1 MKLNLS
7 EAGRVA
13 LNVSVSITGY
23 VILLLIFTHGASGNL
38 PLWFY
43 IVAIIITFLFS
54 FFIIRFTV
62 NKFIGEKIR
71 IIYKTIRTSKLSKGI
86 KKPNFNSLDKVNQE
100 VLEWTEIKKKEIEEL
115 KAMANYRREFLGN
128 VSHELKT
135 PIFNIQGYILTLL
148 DGGLEDPS
156 INRKFLLRTEKS
168 INRLIDLVE
177 DLDEISKL
185 ESGTL
190 KLNYSSFD
198 MVALS
203 KEVVEF
209 LEIKSREKGVSIGF
223 SLPFEKQYLVNADR
237 ERIRELLINLID
249 NAIKYS
255 NPTNGRIKLSF
266 FDMDTHIL
274 AEVTDNGPGIEAS
287 ELNRIFERFY
297 RVDKARSREQGGTGL
312 GLAIVKHIIQAHN
325 ETINV
330 RSTPGVGTTFAFT
343 LPKV

>member
-1 MKLNLS
+1 MKFNFS
-7 EAGRVA
+7 EAGRVSV
-13 LNVSVSITGY
+13 NVSLLIAGFVL
-23 VILLLIFTHGASGNL
+23 LLLILTHGAPGAL
-38 PLWFY
+38 PLWFH
-43 IVAIIITFLFS
+43 IIALGLIFFFS
-54 FFIIRFTV
+54 FYITRYSV
-62 NKFIGEKIR
+62 NRFIGEKIR
-71 IIYKTIRTSKLSKGI
+71 IIYKTIHTSKHIRGI
-86 KKPNFNSLDKVNQE
+86 KQPKFNSLDKVNQE
-100 VLEWTEIKKKEIEEL
+100 VLEWSETKKKEIEEL
-115 KAMANYRREFLGN
+115 RETATYRREFLGN

-148 DGGLEDPS
+148 DGGLDDPS
-156 INRKFLLRTEKS
+156 INRKFLLRAEKS
-168 INRLIDLVE
+168 INRLIELVE

-190 KLNYSSFD
+190 KLNYSTFD
-198 MVALS
+198 LIALS

-209 LEIKSREKGVSIGF
+209 LEIKSKERGVTIGF
-223 SLPFEKQYLVNADR
+223 SLPVERQYLVNADR
-237 ERIRELLINLID
+237 ERIKELLINLID

-255 NPTNGRIKLSF
+255 QPVNGRIKLSF
-266 FDMDTHIL
+266 FDMDTRIL

-297 RVDKARSREQGGTGL
+297 RVDKARSSELGGTGL
-312 GLAIVKHIIQAHN
+312 GLSIVKHIIQAHD